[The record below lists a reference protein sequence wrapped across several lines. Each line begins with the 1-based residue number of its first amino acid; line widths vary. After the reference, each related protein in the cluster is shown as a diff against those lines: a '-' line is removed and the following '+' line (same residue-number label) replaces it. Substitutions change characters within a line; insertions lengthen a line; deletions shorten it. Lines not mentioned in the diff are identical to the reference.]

1 MMKTRLK
8 QIAIGLAILLA
19 LPIYG
24 GVGVAKSASS
34 VDTTEL
40 RTTTSLMQ
48 NWKFVQDDTLTDEAA
63 LRSTGADWK
72 TVSLPHT
79 WNAHD
84 AASLHATKPYR
95 RGIGWY
101 RLEFDTPSEG
111 ARRWLEFGAASIVA
125 DVWLNGQKL
134 GQHRGAFTAFRFDV
148 TDRLATS
155 RKNVL
160 LVKTDNREPNDE
172 ADPTV
177 RADNISTRPY
187 PRPTRT

>member
-1 MMKTRLK
+1 MKTRLK
-8 QIAIGLAILLA
+8 QIAIGLATLLA

-24 GVGVAKSASS
+24 WGGVANGVSS
-34 VDTTEL
+34 VDTKEL

-111 ARRWLEFGAASIVA
+111 ARHWLEFGAASIVA

>member
-1 MMKTRLK
+1 MKTRLK

-48 NWKFVQDDTLTDEAA
+48 NWKFVQD
-63 LRSTGADWK
+63 GADWK

-79 WNAHD
+79 WNVHD

-111 ARRWLEFGAASIVA
+111 ARHWLEFGAASIVA